1 FNDLDKLKDS
11 TGRYLLQEDIK
22 DQTAKRLLGA
32 KVVVLPDEML
42 GDDATSTI
50 VIGNL
55 KDAIVLFDR
64 SQYQASWTNYMQCG
78 ESLMVAVRQDVRILD
93 EESAIIVNFTVEEAE
108 EETPLYS
115 RSNRGSGY
123 RRRF

>member
-1 FNDLDKLKDS
+1 
-11 TGRYLLQEDIK
+11 EDIK

-64 SQYQASWTNYMQCG
+64 SQYQASWTNYMQFG

-93 EESAIIVNFTVEEAE
+93 EESAIIIEFEAE
-108 EETPLYS
+108 DQGGGGGDETPEYA
-115 RSNRGSGY
+115 RSNRGSRY
-123 RRRF
+123 RRRS